1 MADILAWRRD
11 YERVS
16 EESSLEVAL
25 AKALAQRLRT
35 RRAEVELTQEQVAEC
50 LKQARLAFLTKGLA
64 NGLHGMLPIAV
75 AARVAHIRAPEPIA
89 VTEEGDLLGTLHARL
104 QGALDSLNRELAP
117 SIDAYRLQ
125 NPLL

>member
-35 RRAEVELTQEQVAEC
+35 RRAEVELTQEQVALRAGISRNQYQLYESA
-50 LKQARLAFLTKGLA
+50 LSDRDKGTPANPTLTTLVDLAR
-64 NGLHGMLPIAV
+64 
-75 AARVAHIRAPEPIA
+75 
-89 VTEEGDLLGTLHARL
+89 
-104 QGALDSLNRELAP
+104 ALDCP
-117 SIDAYRLQ
+117 VDH
-125 NPLL
+125 LLKDLGRAS